1 MRLSYATV
9 VRYQVACGY
18 EVCGEEGEGAD
29 WKVRAEGRMMQVTC
43 EGSGME
49 GEGHDW

>member
-1 MRLSYATV
+1 MSESKLWAADSFE
-9 VRYQVACGY
+9 GDGG
-18 EVCGEEGEGAD
+18 EGEEAGLELLVAGI
-29 WKVRAEGRMMQVTC
+29 C